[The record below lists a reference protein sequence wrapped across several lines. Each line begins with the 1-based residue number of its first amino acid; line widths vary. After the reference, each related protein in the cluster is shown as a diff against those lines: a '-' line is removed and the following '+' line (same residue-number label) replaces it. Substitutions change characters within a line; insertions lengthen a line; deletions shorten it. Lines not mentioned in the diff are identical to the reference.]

1 MSKYYVC
8 IFSMTYC
15 WHTLKAKAW
24 MFDCSL
30 WGIHIMR
37 NPREL
42 QKEWVV
48 RYTKNWNV
56 SASGHL
62 TKTCGDLSSQWMR
75 KFVATLPTFNI
86 ISSCFLCSAANSHV
100 LISYVS
106 WLAYLGHFTREISSP
121 TYCLPWQARFPAFLQ
136 SSFFP
141 TCLSSS
147 NHSVLL
153 GQQLI

>member
-15 WHTLKAKAW
+15 WHTLQAKAW
-24 MFDCSL
+24 RLDWL

-48 RYTKNWNV
+48 RYTKNWNL
-56 SASGHL
+56 SASRHL

-75 KFVATLPTFNI
+75 KFFATLPTFNI

-106 WLAYLGHFTREISSP
+106 WLTYLGHFTREISSP
-121 TYCLPWQARFPAFLQ
+121 TYCLPWQARFPAFLKVLFFQ
-136 SSFFP
+136 RVFPPRIIPCCLASS
-141 TCLSSS
+141 
-147 NHSVLL
+147 
-153 GQQLI
+153 